1 MNRLKSRWLIVP
13 FGVLALAAVVVGA
26 FAATGGGALFADS
39 DADSDADA
47 DGDGFAARV
56 ADILGLEESAVSDAM
71 AQAKREMRSEAL
83 RSALDAK
90 VEAGDIT
97 QEQADEYFE
106 WAESAPEWAAG
117 AHFGRGD
124 RDGRR
129 GHGKKFGRGWR

>member
-1 MNRLKSRWLIVP
+1 MNRLKSRWLLVP
-13 FGVLALAAVVVGA
+13 FGVFALAAVVVGA
-26 FAATGGGALFADS
+26 FAATGAGGLYADS
-39 DADSDADA
+39 DANGDEDSD
-47 DGDGFAARV
+47 GDTFAARV
-56 ADILGLEESAVSDAM
+56 AAILGLDESTVSDAM

-90 VEAGDIT
+90 VEAGHIT

>member
-1 MNRLKSRWLIVP
+1 MNRLKSRWLLVP
-13 FGVLALAAVVVGA
+13 VGVFALAAVVVGA
-26 FAATGGGALFADS
+26 FAATGAGGLYADS
-39 DADSDADA
+39 DANGDEDA
-47 DGDGFAARV
+47 DGDTFAARV

-106 WAESAPEWAAG
+106 WAESAPEWAQG